1 MNWWQLTLY
10 FLGLVAISAL
20 LGLLLGYIVRRI
32 KNKPWP
38 FSWPNNGNRNVLSP
52 GKSTVIPVIRIAQ
65 NPPAGNVT
73 PDRSPNRVEDHKNN
87 IKQPIAG
94 QVTSNDK
101 SKLLIEIES
110 NLKIAKFP
118 HGGKL
123 ATFNTTV
130 FEANL
135 RQSEILPPELKD
147 ELAEAYTD
155 MTLANVLVG
164 LSTDIGSES
173 REIYDSYARLCGKIA
188 ERLEKAVATLSG
200 NRYVPH

>member
-20 LGLLLGYIVRRI
+20 LGLLLGYILRRL

-38 FSWPNNGNRNVLSP
+38 FSWPNNGNHNVLSP
-52 GKSTVIPVIRIAQ
+52 GKKTVIPVTRIPQ
-65 NPPAGNVT
+65 NPSTGNI
-73 PDRSPNRVEDHKNN
+73 SPGPFPKRVEDYNN
-87 IKQPIAG
+87 KIKQPIVVKG
-94 QVTSNDK
+94 TSNDK

-110 NLKIAKFP
+110 NLKIAKLP
-118 HGGKL
+118 QEGKL
-123 ATFNTTV
+123 VTFNTTV

-135 RQSEILPPELKD
+135 RQSEFLPPELKD

-173 REIYDSYARLCGKIA
+173 REIHDSYARLCGKIA
-188 ERLEKAVATLSG
+188 ERLEKAVATLSR
-200 NRYVPH
+200 NRYVPN